1 MKAKLVK
8 KIVCG
13 ITSSMLLFSVCSL
26 PAQAASIPEEP
37 PVTIQA
43 DGGEITPRADQI
55 VVKTRFYNGKQQYR
69 RWNATQN
76 CWVDPYWIDM

>member
-1 MKAKLVK
+1 MKTKLIK

-13 ITSSMLLFSVCSL
+13 ITSSMLLFSVCCL

-37 PVTIQA
+37 PVVIQSEDDGVMPCA
-43 DGGEITPRADQI
+43 DVI
-55 VVKTRFYNGKQQYR
+55 VIYTREYNGKMQYR
-69 RWNATQN
+69 RWNETQN